1 MYYADYQ
8 MSLSLLVVPYAPLK
22 ALKSNDFRAFL
33 FNIPGV
39 PPNNNYIPN
48 LDVST
53 SFRFFF
59 LYPQSDN

>member
-1 MYYADYQ
+1 M
-8 MSLSLLVVPYAPLK
+8 LVPYAPLK

-59 LYPQSDN
+59 LYPPKR